1 MNKKKKY
8 KLINNK
14 LMNNNKFFLFYKMK
28 QLIFKY
34 YLKIFLKKNIQ
45 NIKFNSKIKVS
56 FNFLKNK

>member
-1 MNKKKKY
+1 MSKKKKY
-8 KLINNK
+8 KQINNK
-14 LMNNNKFFLFYKMK
+14 LMNNNKFFLYYKIK

-34 YLKIFLKKNIQ
+34 YLKIFQKKNIQ

>member
-14 LMNNNKFFLFYKMK
+14 LMNNNKFILFYKMK